1 MNMPTKQTIIDNID
15 SYTPENLVDFIQK
28 DIIAYS
34 DIIKEASCSHTVR
47 ESVKDLL
54 EKAEAEAAKAEDGA
68 WTALQANPTLDA
80 AANFLITYQ
89 QSSHRQDVLGLRK
102 KLMDDDAWEKVDK
115 TDIPALETFVKGNAG
130 NSHIGEAQTKIEEL
144 QWNKMDKTDI
154 SALVTFITNNAGN
167 SHIGEAQTKIEE
179 LQWNA
184 VDKKNSTALSDFINK
199 YPSSTHKQEAETLL
213 HDAMR
218 YQSFGGVRNALI
230 NEIVLAQTDPT
241 IADPMNFVV
250 DTVKRYINGKI
261 ITTKD
266 FVEMLSEDNNLVNT
280 SVLNTLKDDKILQPQ
295 DFLSSGFDQDFV
307 NMLMKNPP
315 DPKFTT
321 PQPLTA
327 ISSQLSDEVY
337 FWGLPS
343 SGKSAALGAILSVAN
358 SGDEKIASFMEKNTN
373 SQGYDYMNKLSN
385 LFHSKTDHDVC
396 VLPLGTDTRI
406 IYEMNFKL
414 YTEENVYHDITF
426 VDLAGELFRCM
437 YNKIAN
443 LPLNVDQSEALT
455 SLDNILVSNV
465 TSNQKIHVFVIEYGA
480 ENREYEGL
488 PQKDYLDGVVHY
500 IADTGIL
507 KKNTD
512 QIYVLVTKADKVEA
526 TDEND
531 RNEKITKY
539 LYDEGYASFLR
550 QLQAI
555 CEKYEINGGHLT
567 IMPFSL
573 GKVCFQD
580 YLKFAPHYATVF
592 LKKLLKDTKE
602 FKDGKSAHFWGLFKK

>member
-54 EKAEAEAAKAEDGA
+54 EKAEAEAAKAEAEA

-80 AANFLITYQ
+80 AENFLKTYP
-89 QSSHRQDVLGLRK
+89 QSSHREDVLKSRK
-102 KLMDDDAWEKVDK
+102 GLMDDAAWNAVNQ
-115 TDIPALETFVKGNAG
+115 TDISSLETFVNNNAG

-144 QWNKMDKTDI
+144 QWNKVDKTDI

-184 VDKKNSTALSDFINK
+184 VDKKNPTALSDFINK
-199 YPSSTHKQEAETLL
+199 YPSSTHKQDAVNLL
-213 HDAMR
+213 NDAMC
-218 YQSFGGVRNALI
+218 YKSLGGVRNALI
-230 NEIVLAQTDPT
+230 NEIVSAQTDPT
-241 IADPMNFVV
+241 ISDPVSFVV
-250 DTVKRYINGKI
+250 DTVERYINGGI
-261 ITTKD
+261 ITKKD

-280 SVLNTLKDDKILQPQ
+280 SVLNTLKGDKILQPQ

-315 DPKFTT
+315 TPKFST

-385 LFHSKTDHDVC
+385 LFHSNDAVC
-396 VLPLGTDTRI
+396 TFPPGTDTRT

-414 YTEENVYHDITF
+414 YTDENVYHDITF

-443 LPLNVDQSEALT
+443 LPLNVDQTEALT
-455 SLDNILVSNV
+455 SLYKILVSNV

-488 PQKDYLDGVVHY
+488 PQKDYLDGAVHY

-555 CEKYEINGGHLT
+555 CKKYEINGGHLT

-580 YLKFAPHYATVF
+580 YLKFDSHYATVF

-602 FKDGKSAHFWGLFKK
+602 FKDGKSAHFLGLFKK